1 MTMHR
6 GNGEPTQGYLFEQ
19 PPRSLEQDPTFKP
32 FTYPVWTHNKARL
45 VQRYLRYFVFITKHG
60 TYIDGFVRAQKWLPT
75 LPDAARDGTLRHLLT
90 HTSGLIDYEDVMPEG
105 LTEQLRDADVL
116 RLLESQQR
124 TYFAP
129 EAETSPNQGSP

>member
-1 MTMHR
+1 M
-6 GNGEPTQGYLFEQ
+6 
-19 PPRSLEQDPTFKP
+19 
-32 FTYPVWTHNKARL
+32 